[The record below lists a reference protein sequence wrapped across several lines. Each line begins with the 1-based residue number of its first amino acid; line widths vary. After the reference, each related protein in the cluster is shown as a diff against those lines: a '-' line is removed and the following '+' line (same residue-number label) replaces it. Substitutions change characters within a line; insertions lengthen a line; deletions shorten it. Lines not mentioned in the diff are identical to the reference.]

1 MLNMARGIT
10 SIVITAVVAGAI
22 GSGAGVYLVPNETAD
37 QFRTMANE
45 KANQFSVMVHN
56 GLGAIYRAVYSDKGN
71 AEFHPSEPSLTKP
84 PGEAFRTDAQP
95 DVAAGSQRD
104 ADAQCD
110 PGYSNCRGGLTVD
123 AAAPQAIPD
132 RDAAEP
138 SPPPEQDDQP

>member
-1 MLNMARGIT
+1 MLKMARGIT
-10 SIVITAVVAGAI
+10 SIMITAVVAGAI
-22 GSGAGVYLVPNETAD
+22 GSGAGVYLVPNE
-37 QFRTMANE
+37 
-45 KANQFSVMVHN
+45 KANQFSTMVHS

-71 AEFHPSEPSLTKP
+71 AE
-84 PGEAFRTDAQP
+84 P

-138 SPPPEQDDQP
+138 GSPPEKDEQP

>member
-1 MLNMARGIT
+1 MLNMARGI
-10 SIVITAVVAGAI
+10 IMITAVVAGVI
-22 GSGAGVYLVPNETAD
+22 GSGAGVYLVPNEKAD

-45 KANQFSVMVHN
+45 KANQFSTMMHS
-56 GLGAIYRAVYSDKGN
+56 GLGAIYRAVYSDKDN
-71 AEFHPSEPSLTKP
+71 AE
-84 PGEAFRTDAQP
+84 P

-138 SPPPEQDDQP
+138 GSPPEKDDQP

>member
-1 MLNMARGIT
+1 MLNMARGI
-10 SIVITAVVAGAI
+10 IMITAVVAGVI
-22 GSGAGVYLVPNETAD
+22 GSGAGVYLVPNEKAD

-45 KANQFSVMVHN
+45 KANQFSTMMHS
-56 GLGAIYRAVYSDKGN
+56 GLGAIYRAVYSDKST
-71 AEFHPSEPSLTKP
+71 AE
-84 PGEAFRTDAQP
+84 P

-138 SPPPEQDDQP
+138 GSPPEKDDQP

>member
-10 SIVITAVVAGAI
+10 SIMITAVVAGAI
-22 GSGAGVYLVPNETAD
+22 GSGAGVYLVPNEKAD

-45 KANQFSVMVHN
+45 KANQFSTMMHS
-56 GLGAIYRAVYSDKGN
+56 GLGAIFRAVYSDKGN
-71 AEFHPSEPSLTKP
+71 AE
-84 PGEAFRTDAQP
+84 P

-104 ADAQCD
+104 ADAQCN

-138 SPPPEQDDQP
+138 GSPPEKDDQP

>member
-1 MLNMARGIT
+1 MARGIT

-22 GSGAGVYLVPNETAD
+22 GSGASVYLVPNETAD

-45 KANQFSVMVHN
+45 KANQFSTMVHSR
-56 GLGAIYRAVYSDKGN
+56 LGAIYRAVYSDKGN
-71 AEFHPSEPSLTKP
+71 AE
-84 PGEAFRTDAQP
+84 P

-138 SPPPEQDDQP
+138 GSPPEKDDQP